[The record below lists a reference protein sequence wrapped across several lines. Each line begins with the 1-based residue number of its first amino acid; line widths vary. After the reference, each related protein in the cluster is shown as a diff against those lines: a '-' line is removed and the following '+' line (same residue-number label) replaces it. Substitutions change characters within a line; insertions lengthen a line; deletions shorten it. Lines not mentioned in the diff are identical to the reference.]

1 MAVTVDN
8 SITRVNND
16 GGTSVTSGSFN
27 VAAGDLLV
35 VCGHCDQANDSTVD
49 SLAISDNQTP
59 DLAWVAGPTRGA
71 SESGAGLVSS
81 WYFHSTGS
89 ITGLTVTLSCGTD
102 NDSPSIKVYKCT
114 GHDSA
119 DILGA
124 VGEGNLTT
132 DPQTTTAIT
141 AETAGAFF
149 AAWTDWNQTG
159 TPTSSDLTV
168 SGFDTSGDISGAS
181 GYKATSAGSVTGN
194 MNSGGTPV
202 GNYITF
208 EIRTAAGG
216 AGDAVPVCWVSYR
229 GRRV

>member
-8 SITRVNND
+8 AVARVSND
-16 GGTSVTSGSFN
+16 GGSAVTSGSFD

-35 VCGHCDQANDSTVD
+35 VCGNADQLNDSTVD
-49 SLAISDNQTP
+49 VLLISDNQTP
-59 DLAWVAGPTRGA
+59 DLAWVAGPIRGA
-71 SESGAGLVSS
+71 SDSGAGLVAS
-81 WYFHSTGS
+81 WYFHSAGAIS
-89 ITGLTVTLSCGTD
+89 GLTVTLTAGVS

-124 VGEGNLTT
+124 VNEGDLTT

-141 AETAGAFF
+141 SETAGAYF

-159 TPTSSDLTV
+159 TPTSSDLTE

-181 GYKATSAGSVTGN
+181 GYKAIGSASESVTGN
-194 MNSGGTPV
+194 MNSGGTPA
-202 GNYITF
+202 GNWICF
-208 EIRTAAGG
+208 EIRAAAGAGGTILPQMMEHHG
-216 AGDAVPVCWVSYR
+216 A
-229 GRRV
+229 